1 MKKAFFLIPLILTSV
16 LILITKSCTYHNEE
30 ELYPT
35 TTTTTCDT
43 TNAQFAAFISP
54 LIRSTCAI
62 SGCHTAAS
70 APVSAG
76 VNLSSYTTI
85 KSYITSSK
93 TAFLGSIKHD
103 PRFSTMPKSAP
114 KLSDCNIK
122 KIEVWI
128 NAGLLNN

>member
-16 LILITKSCTYHNEE
+16 LILITQSCAYDNEE

-35 TTTTTCDT
+35 TTPTTCDT
-43 TNAQFAAFISP
+43 TQAKFAAFVSP
-54 LIRSTCAI
+54 LISSTCAI

-85 KSYITSSK
+85 KAYITSNK

-103 PRFSTMPKSAP
+103 QRFSTMPKSAA